1 MYVHVVKALAALGKC
16 QGSSEP
22 SQVAYVISLKITL
35 CTWYLSKHAH
45 DNECNIS
52 SGSIQSAKIKLGT
65 ETHHI
70 LDKDK
75 EALFNVPGYSN
86 PHQELAMLKEIYS
99 SMLKAIF
106 IILIRWH

>member
-22 SQVAYVISLKITL
+22 SQVAYVISLKIIL
-35 CTWYLSKHAH
+35 CTWYLSKHAN

-70 LDKDK
+70 LDK
-75 EALFNVPGYSN
+75 EALFNVTGYSN
-86 PHQELAMLKEIYS
+86 LHQELAMLKEICS

-106 IILIRWH
+106 IILI